1 MKKRLLKEDVTR
13 RMMKLA
19 NIDTL
24 TESFIE
30 ETEELEEGG
39 MAYARDDE
47 EAMDEMAYDRDE
59 DLEGA
64 PEEEAM
70 DVPAEGDVDVEE
82 LVSAIAAAIEEK
94 TGVEVAV
101 EGGAEEPAMDAHMD
115 DMPAEEEPMDDAGEE
130 PPAEEEGEEVMQED
144 EIEEDLAAADVTLEE
159 EALEEEEIV
168 NEVTRRVARRLLR
181 ASASRD

>member
-19 NIDTL
+19 NIEPL

-94 TGVEVAV
+94 TGVQVDV
-101 EGGAEEPAMDAHMD
+101 EGGAEEPAMD

-159 EALEEEEIV
+159 EALDEEEIV

>member
-1 MKKRLLKEDVTR
+1 
-13 RMMKLA
+13 
-19 NIDTL
+19 
-24 TESFIE
+24 
-30 ETEELEEGG
+30 
-39 MAYARDDE
+39 
-47 EAMDEMAYDRDE
+47 
-59 DLEGA
+59 
-64 PEEEAM
+64 
-70 DVPAEGDVDVEE
+70 PAEGDVDVEE

-94 TGVEVAV
+94 TGVQVDV
-101 EGGAEEPAMDAHMD
+101 EGGAEEPAMD

-159 EALEEEEIV
+159 EALDEEEIV